1 MREGI
6 EEQEADAFANNEL
19 ISAKDW
25 QRFKEKITGMN
36 PYAVGPKIRAFAE
49 EHQIH
54 PAIVLGRYQHDYN
67 IYDNG
72 RGFDRS
78 IN

>member
-1 MREGI
+1 MKEGL
-6 EEQEADAFANNEL
+6 EEQEADTFANNQL
-19 ISAKDW
+19 IPAKDW
-25 QRFKEKITGMN
+25 QCFKEKISGIN
-36 PYAVGPKIRAFAE
+36 PYSIGQKLRKFDE

-54 PAIVLGRYQHDYN
+54 PAIVLGRYQHDFK
-67 IYDNG
+67 IFDNG